1 MEARMSG
8 YLGSYQHQID
18 EKGRLS
24 LPAPF
29 RRDATDEPMV
39 LVRAFPEALSLF
51 PQATWAGV
59 AEGLRDVQ
67 RRNPRMRTAVLAITA
82 QAVEVTPDR
91 QGRILVPRALQE
103 AVGIDGQV
111 LVIGNLDRIELWDP
125 ARFGSVAAETVPDAD
140 QLIQQVFG

>member
-1 MEARMSG
+1 MRG

-29 RRDATDEPMV
+29 RREAADEPMV
-39 LVRAFPEALSLF
+39 LVRVFDDALSLL

-59 AEGLRDVQ
+59 AEGLREVQ
-67 RRNPRMRTAVLAITA
+67 RRNPGMRARVLAITA
-82 QAVEVTPDR
+82 QATEVVPDK
-91 QGRILVPRALQE
+91 QGRILVPPRLQQ

-111 LVIGNLDRIELWDP
+111 LIVGAIDRIELWNPERFDAAT
-125 ARFGSVAAETVPDAD
+125 ARQEDGGEAF
-140 QLIQQVFG
+140 IHQVFG

>member
-1 MEARMSG
+1 MSG

-29 RRDATDEPMV
+29 RRDGAEEPMV
-39 LVRAFPEALSLF
+39 LVRAFPDALSLF
-51 PQATWAGV
+51 PQSTWTGV
-59 AEGLRDVQ
+59 AEGLREVQ

-91 QGRILVPRALQE
+91 QGRILVPRTLQE
-103 AVGIDGQV
+103 SVGIDGQV
-111 LVIGNLDRIELWDP
+111 LVIGAIDRIELWNP
-125 ARFGSVAAETVPDAD
+125 ERFGATAAEPVPDAD
-140 QLIQQVFG
+140 SLIHHVFG

>member
-1 MEARMSG
+1 MNG

-29 RRDATDEPMV
+29 RREGGEEPMV
-39 LVRAFPEALSLF
+39 LVRAYPDALTLF
-51 PQATWAGV
+51 PRATWTGV
-59 AEGLRDVQ
+59 AEGLREAQ
-67 RRNPRMRTAVLAITA
+67 RRNPRMRAAVLAVTA
-82 QAVEVTPDR
+82 RATEVLPDR

-111 LVIGNLDRIELWDP
+111 LVVGAIDRIELWDP
-125 ARFGSVAAETVPDAD
+125 VRFGALTAEPVPDAD
-140 QLIQQVFG
+140 GFLQQVFG

>member
-1 MEARMSG
+1 MRG

-29 RRDATDEPMV
+29 RREAADEPMV
-39 LVRAFPEALSLF
+39 LVRVFDDALSLL

-59 AEGLRDVQ
+59 AEGLREVQ
-67 RRNPRMRTAVLAITA
+67 RRNPGMRARVLAITA
-82 QAVEVTPDR
+82 QATEVVPDK
-91 QGRILVPRALQE
+91 QGRILVPPRLQQ

-111 LVIGNLDRIELWDP
+111 LIVGAIDRIELWNP
-125 ARFGSVAAETVPDAD
+125 ERFGATAALPVPDAD
-140 QLIQQVFG
+140 SFIHHVFG